1 MDAFSF
7 VFTLFGLVLGLALT
21 EVLGGFGGALQ
32 ERKKIK
38 IGWLT
43 PLLGVVVSFDLISFW
58 GFAWYSRKL
67 IPAHPLVLQCALV
80 ITGIYYLAARLVF
93 PHDRNEW
100 PDFDAYYFAHRRWV
114 IGGIIVCNLLLILGQ
129 LALGFNPMEHR
140 EDQLLNALLF
150 AELVA
155 LMTLRSRPANIAI
168 LALVAAAYPVASTIS
183 FLTQCGGACR

>member
-1 MDAFSF
+1 M
-7 VFTLFGLVLGLALT
+7 
-21 EVLGGFGGALQ
+21 
-32 ERKKIK
+32 
-38 IGWLT
+38 
-43 PLLGVVVSFDLISFW
+43 
-58 GFAWYSRKL
+58 
-67 IPAHPLVLQCALV
+67 
-80 ITGIYYLAARLVF
+80 
-93 PHDRNEW
+93 
-100 PDFDAYYFAHRRWV
+100 